1 MAEWHTRYAKDVV
14 EKSMQVQ
21 VLSRPP
27 KETSESKNLR
37 FAENLP
43 LTHFVRESKQ
53 VCSR

>member
-27 KETSESKNLR
+27 SRK
-37 FAENLP
+37 FAG
-43 LTHFVRESKQ
+43 VVQ
-53 VCSR
+53 W